1 MANYKP
7 ITEKELA
14 DQTPKKRGGA
24 RPGSGR
30 KLGSGNGLVDKI
42 QVCVTPQQ
50 KARFDKLGAA
60 KWLRAYLNEETI
72 ASQLEN
78 KHVVHTGV
86 VPQEDAGDG
95 KIKRLDQDKSQ
106 PLESMQA
113 DGNISEQVNLND
125 YLIGQTH
132 DPVVIESGSDDM
144 RLAGIA
150 QGDML
155 LVDRSATP
163 LDGDLV
169 VIYRKET
176 YVARRFHFV
185 KSRRIELHTERLKG
199 KDRIIDLRKDTGFDM
214 VGVIIGVVRKTR

>member
-7 ITEKELA
+7 NTEKELA
-14 DQTPKKRGGA
+14 EQTPKKRGGA

-78 KHVVHTGV
+78 KHVVHNGAV
-86 VPQEDAGDG
+86 AEENVGAPE
-95 KIKRLDQDKSQ
+95 IKRVDQDKVLSVDR
-106 PLESMQA
+106 MQA
-113 DGNISEQVNLND
+113 DGNASGQIDLSD
-125 YLIGQTH
+125 YLIGQTRA
-132 DPVVIESGSDDM
+132 PVVIEAGSDDM
-144 RLAGIA
+144 RMAGIT

-155 LVDRSATP
+155 LVDRNATP
-163 LDGDLV
+163 VDGDLV

-176 YVARRFHFV
+176 FVARRFHFV
-185 KSRRIELHTERLKG
+185 KSRRIELHTERVKG
-199 KDRIIDLRKDTGFDM
+199 KD
-214 VGVIIGVVRKTR
+214 